1 MTAIKRLGRR
11 LSYADKTLVE
21 RVRRGLWSI
30 GTRVIRGGQYAVSDD
45 YNLWMS
51 TPDDRRSYRIA
62 SADNVETVKQIT
74 QQMMDNPRVPVGAT
88 LQIVAEGDFT
98 SDGHRAVDKSVPGDP
113 WKEPEP
119 NHDKLVLQA
128 WRKMGGGGGGAY
140 RTGTLHWVEDRELV
154 GTHTRNGKR
163 HAFGPL
169 SSVLDRYQPM

>member
-1 MTAIKRLGRR
+1 MTARKRLRR
-11 LSYADKTLVE
+11 RPSYADKTLVE
-21 RVRRGLWSI
+21 RVRRGLWSL
-30 GTRVIRGGQYAVSDD
+30 GTRAIRGGQYAVSDD

-51 TPDDRRSYRIA
+51 TPEDKRSYRIA

-98 SDGHRAVDKSVPGDP
+98 LDGRRAVDETERGNP
-113 WKEPEP
+113 WKEAEP

-128 WRKMGGGGGGAY
+128 WTKMGGGGGAY
-140 RTGTLHWVEDRELV
+140 RTGALHWVEDREPV

-163 HAFGPL
+163 QTFGPL
-169 SSVLDRYQPM
+169 SSVLDSYQPL